1 MGNPMDGQDIKQGK
15 VYLIGAGPGDPGLMT
30 LKGKDILCKADVIIY
45 DYLAN
50 KIFLEY
56 AKPGAQLIYVGKKGG
71 DHTMDQADINRLIV
85 LKSKAGQTVARLK
98 GGDPFI
104 FGRGGEEAQELV
116 ADGVPFEVV
125 PGITSAI
132 SVPAYAGIP
141 LTHRDHTA
149 TVAFITGHEDP
160 FKEKSNIHWDK
171 LATGVGTLVFLMG
184 VGNLKKIAENLMR
197 HGRTPDTPVAV
208 IRRGTVAE
216 QETISGNLLNIAERV
231 ENAGL
236 RPPAIIVV
244 GDVVGLRDELNW
256 FETKPLFGKRIVVT
270 RARKQ
275 ASGFLQELTSL
286 GADCIQFPTIE
297 IIPPDSWEPL
307 DTAISDLESYQWL
320 LFTSVNGVKYFLQR
334 LHSGGKDVRD
344 LKGIKI
350 GAIGPKTADQW
361 HQLGIKPDLIPDEY
375 RAEAV
380 VEAFKKWDTQGVRIL
395 VPRAAKAREIL
406 PDQLRKMGAR
416 VDVVDAY
423 KTVSPTGDTAGVRDM
438 LEKGTI
444 DMVTFTSSSTVT
456 NFVNMF
462 GSEKQRLTDE
472 WMKRVKIACIGPIT
486 ADTAKANGFSVDL
499 MPSDYTIEALTQAIT
514 DFFGA

>member
-1 MGNPMDGQDIKQGK
+1 MDRQEVRQGK

-30 LKGKDILCKADVIIY
+30 LRGKDILCKADVIIY

-56 AKPGAQLIYVGKKGG
+56 AKPRAELIYVGKKGG
-71 DHTMDQADINRLIV
+71 DHTMGQADINRLIV
-85 LKSKAGQTVARLK
+85 KKSRTGKSVARLK

-104 FGRGGEEAQELV
+104 FGRGGEEAQELA

-149 TVAFITGHEDP
+149 TVAFVTGHEDP
-160 FKEKSNIHWDK
+160 LKEESNIQWDK
-171 LATGVGTLVFLMG
+171 LATGVGTIVFLMG
-184 VGNLKKIAENLMR
+184 VGNLKKIALNLIH
-197 HGRTPDTPVAV
+197 HGRSPDTPVAV

-216 QETISGNLLNIAERV
+216 QKTVSGNLVNIAERV

-270 RARKQ
+270 RAREQ
-275 ASGFLQELTSL
+275 ASGFLKKLSSL
-286 GADCIQFPTIE
+286 GAECIQFPTIE
-297 IIPPDSWEPL
+297 IIDPDSWGPL
-307 DTAISDLESYQWL
+307 DTAIRNLESYQWL

-334 LHSGGKDVRD
+334 LRFQGKDVRD

-380 VEAFKKWDTQGVRIL
+380 VESFKKWDTQGVRIL
-395 VPRAAKAREIL
+395 IPRAAKAREVL
-406 PDQLRKMGAR
+406 PEQLRKMGAR

-423 KTVSPTGDTAGVRDM
+423 RTISPKGDTSGIRNM
-438 LEKGTI
+438 LEKGAI
-444 DMVTFTSSSTVT
+444 HMVTFTSSSTVT
-456 NFVNMF
+456 NFVKMF
-462 GSEKQRLTDE
+462 GSEKQRLTDI
-472 WMKRVKIACIGPIT
+472 WMKRVKVACIGPIT
-486 ADTAKANGFSVDL
+486 ADTARDQGFSVDL